1 MSTFSIKRQIGGFA
15 SQSCSGRQRNVLKA
29 WCTGR
34 AVVLIIKSTLI
45 WSCLRRRRSCL
56 ISLLPKIC
64 FRVKVLE
71 LNLLLA
77 WEYCC
82 LSSLPV
88 VGDVSRERLHQWW
101 RGMKCGCIRR
111 LTLVSRYRVRSF
123 RYDPDHGRSNESM
136 NPCPEWIHQFIWST
150 TFRVI
155 SDHWSQSGSSQRNAP
170 VECFHMTSRRSYW
183 CPKTMKRRPCWC
195 PNQSCGSRTF
205 FLCKRLLLF
214 Q

>member
-15 SQSCSGRQRNVLKA
+15 SQSCSGRQRNVLKS
-29 WCTGR
+29 WCTCR
-34 AVVLIIKSTLI
+34 ALVLIIKSI
-45 WSCLRRRRSCL
+45 VSWSCLRRRRSCL
-56 ISLLPKIC
+56 TSLLPKIC

-123 RYDPDHGRSNESM
+123 DMIRIMVDQM
-136 NPCPEWIHQFIWST
+136 NPWIL
-150 TFRVI
+150 V
-155 SDHWSQSGSSQRNAP
+155 QSGFISSLDLP
-170 VECFHMTSRRSYW
+170 WSEWSRITDPNLDH
-183 CPKTMKRRPCWC
+183 PKGTHP
-195 PNQSCGSRTF
+195 
-205 FLCKRLLLF
+205 
-214 Q
+214 